1 MFGSPKTLGG
11 HRGLWGWGEFSPFLR
26 KTVSLCQAGYTNN
39 MVVLNASE
47 RMEFGYIEGPGYQHD
62 QLPVKTLSTK
72 SLTSSLAANMSHT
85 AQFMLEELSAFPVS
99 PLREVS
105 WKLQPGFP

>member
-1 MFGSPKTLGG
+1 
-11 HRGLWGWGEFSPFLR
+11 
-26 KTVSLCQAGYTNN
+26 

-47 RMEFGYIEGPGYQHD
+47 RMEFGYIEGPGYGHD

-85 AQFMLEELSAFPVS
+85 AQFMLEELSAFPVT

-105 WKLQPGFP
+105 WKLQPGFPWTLPHVAFNFADFTLYPFTEINHSCMTLC

>member
-1 MFGSPKTLGG
+1 
-11 HRGLWGWGEFSPFLR
+11 
-26 KTVSLCQAGYTNN
+26 

-72 SLTSSLAANMSHT
+72 SLPRLPGGFDPSGSLT
-85 AQFMLEELSAFPVS
+85 TWVPVWHH
-99 PLREVS
+99 PGHPWKDWGPEVRGS
-105 WKLQPGFP
+105 Q